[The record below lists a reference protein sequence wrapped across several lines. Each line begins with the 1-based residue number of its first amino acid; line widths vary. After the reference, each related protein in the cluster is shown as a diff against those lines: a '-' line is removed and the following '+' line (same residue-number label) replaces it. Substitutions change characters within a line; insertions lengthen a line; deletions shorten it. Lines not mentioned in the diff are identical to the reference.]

1 MHSARILG
9 LRFRREGLSPESL
22 GYLDHKLE
30 RVRRDEDRKRSLLHR
45 IREALLP
52 GEGEREFLEAYLR
65 GRTLF
70 VGCGRGI
77 EVLGL
82 GAIGLDLDREALRI
96 AADLRRNLEGGP
108 GAFLAADGS
117 RLPFADRAF
126 DTVFSDNVVEHIPGP
141 LLPGHFREAA
151 RVLRPGG
158 RYVFNT
164 PNRLFE
170 DPPRPT
176 HISLHTYA
184 EWEELARAAGFRE
197 LSTPRRRSG
206 PLGPLAWKKEMEQ
219 RFARRNFRMG
229 VSRSGVRMVVIA
241 ANL

>member
-1 MHSARILG
+1 MHSGTVLD
-9 LRFRREGLSPESL
+9 LKFRREGLAPESL
-22 GYLDHKLE
+22 AYLDHKLK
-30 RVRRDEDRKRSLLHR
+30 RVRRDEDRRRSLLR
-45 IREALLP
+45 RLRDLLLP
-52 GEGEREFLEAYLR
+52 GHGEREFLETYLE
-65 GRTLF
+65 GRTLV

-82 GAIGLDLDREALRI
+82 GAIGLDLDLAALRV
-96 AADLRRNLEGGP
+96 AADLRRNLLD
-108 GAFLAADGS
+108 GAGSFLAANGS
-117 RLPFADRAF
+117 LLPFRDGTF

-141 LLPGHFREAA
+141 GLSPHFREAA
-151 RVLRPGG
+151 RILKPGG

-184 EWEELARAAGFRE
+184 EWEEYARGAGFRE
-197 LSTPRRRSG
+197 VRTPLRRSG
-206 PLGPLAWKKEMEQ
+206 PLGPLDWKKEMEQ
-219 RFARRNFRMG
+219 RFARRRFRAG

-241 ANL
+241 ACR